1 MSAIK
6 LWDYNSYDVDRLSK
20 LADQKRE
27 EGRNYAKQ
35 KAERSE
41 AQIRANFA
49 NAVDLTEGYSISM
62 EGMRNKETGEIMS
75 AEEKAAWL
83 EKYSSKMPQVS
94 LADREPATFRWSIED
109 LQMEHHTGDDACWNS
124 KDTYKIDGVDF
135 TCDETRKAVDVIH
148 QAMSAMPSAGGVL
161 HYQDYAK
168 MGLAVAMVNQYS
180 KENLNEEQAKVM
192 DKAVC
197 DWANYVI
204 EIQTQRLKRE
214 GWYEDP
220 SDNYFNKRKEITVNG
235 QKSITT
241 LDSASNQS
249 MIRTIFDTYAK
260 LNPRD
265 KSAVEKANNTLYNL
279 LLQAYRP
286 TSGKGAEQFVS
297 WIMPEV
303 RTSASNVTAFLNN
316 ISKGGIDVRV

>member
-1 MSAIK
+1 MSEIK
-6 LWDYNSYDVDRLSK
+6 LWNYSTYDVDRLSK

-27 EGRNYAKQ
+27 EGRAYAKQ
-35 KAERSE
+35 VAADAH
-41 AQIRANFA
+41 AQIKANAA
-49 NAVDLTEGYSISM
+49 NAVNLTEGYSLAVG
-62 EGMRNKETGEIMS
+62 GMRNKETGEVVS
-75 AEEKAAWL
+75 EEEHAAWL
-83 EKYSSKMPQVS
+83 ERHNQKYPEIS
-94 LADREPATFRWSIED
+94 LADRAPVTFRWDTDE
-109 LQMEHHTGDDACWNS
+109 LRMEHHTGDDAYWNS
-124 KDTYKIDGVDF
+124 KDTYRIDGVDF
-135 TCDETRKAVDVIH
+135 TSDEARKAVDVIH
-148 QAMSAMPSAGGVL
+148 QAVSAMPPAGSVL

-192 DKAVC
+192 DKAAC

-204 EIQTQRLKRE
+204 EAQTGTLKRD

-235 QKSITT
+235 VKSITT

-286 TSGKGAEQFVS
+286 TSGKGAEQVVS
-297 WIMPEV
+297 RLMPEV
-303 RTSASNVTAFLNN
+303 STSASNMTAFLNS
-316 ISKGGIDVRV
+316 ISASGIDVRV